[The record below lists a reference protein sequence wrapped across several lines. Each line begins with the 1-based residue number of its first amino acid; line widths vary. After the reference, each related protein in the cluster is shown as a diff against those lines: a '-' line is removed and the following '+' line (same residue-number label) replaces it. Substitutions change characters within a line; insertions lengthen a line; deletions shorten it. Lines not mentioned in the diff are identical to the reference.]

1 MHQEIKGDR
10 YPRHGCQTNQLSVA
24 KESGGTVVIGVQE
37 GKGFLLQNQ
46 ENSVDQFDIFS
57 EVIEL
62 THWSATAFSGHQ
74 QTESTNVV

>member
-1 MHQEIKGDR
+1 MHQEIESDR
-10 YPRHGCQTNQLSVA
+10 YPRHRGQTNQLSIA
-24 KESGGTVVIGVQE
+24 KESSGTVVIGVQE

-46 ENSVDQFDIFS
+46 ENGVDQLNIFS

-62 THWSATAFSGHQ
+62 AYWSATAFSGHR